1 MINDDIISMP
11 DKWEFPWYASWDLAF
26 HALPLS
32 IVDIDFAKA
41 QLDLMLGQMY
51 LHPNGQMPAYEYNFS
66 DVNPPVHS
74 WATLAVYRA
83 EEATRGNGDL
93 AFLTR
98 SFRKLLVNF
107 TWWLNRKDRFGKNLF
122 EGGFLG
128 LDNIGVFDR
137 SAPLPTGGY
146 LEQAD
151 GTAWMALFSQNML
164 GLAIEIAVHDP
175 SYDEMAAKF
184 MDHVI
189 RISHAVSRV
198 GPDGLWDEE
207 DGFFYDVM
215 RLPDGT
221 ATRLKVRSMVGLLP
235 LCATTVIEP
244 WERER
249 VPKTIKLWEERSRR
263 NPELRTE
270 LFYGRGYADRGLM
283 ALMGPDRLRR
293 ILAYMLDENEF
304 LGPYGI
310 RALSRYHLEH
320 PYISHVEDQ
329 EYRVNYAP
337 GDSDSGMF
345 GGNSNWRGP
354 IWMPMNFLLIRAL
367 FQLYLFYGD
376 SFQVECPTGS
386 GQQRNLFEVAH
397 EISARLVGLFL
408 RSPEGRRPLYGARE
422 KFQID
427 PHWRDHL
434 IFPEYFHGDT
444 GTAVGASHQ
453 TGWTGLVAVLIQL
466 RGGLD
471 AAQLLEEG
479 KRGIFASKRSGDQN
493 PTRKKV
499 RK

>member
-26 HALPLS
+26 HTLALS

-51 LHPNGQMPAYEYNFS
+51 LHPNGQMPAYEWNFS
-66 DVNPPVHS
+66 DVNPPVHA

-83 EEATRGNGDL
+83 EQAARGNGDL
-93 AFLTR
+93 AFLKR
-98 SFRKLLVNF
+98 SFSKLLVNF

-189 RISHAVSRV
+189 WISRAVSRV

-207 DGFFYDVM
+207 DGFFYDVV
-215 RLPDGT
+215 RLPDGS
-221 ATRLKVRSMVGLLP
+221 ATRLKVRSLVGLLP

-249 VPKTIKLWEERSRR
+249 VPKTVELWEERSRR

-320 PYISHVEDQ
+320 PYVCQRAGSGVQSELCSRRFRFRHVRRKFQLARPRLDADEL
-329 EYRVNYAP
+329 YA
-337 GDSDSGMF
+337 DSGSVPLVPLLRRF
-345 GGNSNWRGP
+345 FYSG
-354 IWMPMNFLLIRAL
+354 MPDRIR
-367 FQLYLFYGD
+367 
-376 SFQVECPTGS
+376 
-386 GQQRNLFEVAH
+386 
-397 EISARLVGLFL
+397 SANE
-408 RSPEGRRPLYGARE
+408 S
-422 KFQID
+422 
-427 PHWRDHL
+427 
-434 IFPEYFHGDT
+434 
-444 GTAVGASHQ
+444 
-453 TGWTGLVAVLIQL
+453 L
-466 RGGLD
+466 RGG
-471 AAQLLEEG
+471 
-479 KRGIFASKRSGDQN
+479 S
-493 PTRKKV
+493 
-499 RK
+499 